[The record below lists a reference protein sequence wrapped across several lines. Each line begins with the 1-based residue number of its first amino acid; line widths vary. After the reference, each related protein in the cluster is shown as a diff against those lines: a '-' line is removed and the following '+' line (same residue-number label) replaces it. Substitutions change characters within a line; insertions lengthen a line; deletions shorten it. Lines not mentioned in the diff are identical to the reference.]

1 MVDPEELASVL
12 PHGNPDDIA
21 EDLQRYRDAGAEHL
35 VLCDM
40 GPLAGVDTQLGMR
53 ALDLYGTLRDAVV
66 R

>member
-53 ALDLYGTLRDAVV
+53 ALDLYGMLRDAVV